1 MLESTSQSLD
11 SADLFFDAKL
21 PGCFA
26 LTDLAFDDRFGGCF
40 EKVSAQKRT

>member
-11 SADLFFDAKL
+11 SADPFFDAKL

-26 LTDLAFDDRFGGCF
+26 LTDLAFDERFGGCF
-40 EKVSAQKRT
+40 EKVSAQTGT